1 MSCHYFF
8 LFLYLFFLKLLF
20 IKSFFLIL
28 KTKRRSQHKKLV
40 KDFQQQANN
49 FESVARDFTQ
59 REDQFRR
66 RLSEES
72 LDRQDRPTCFSGFD
86 AEWGVGNNSLHNN
99 LGAGTGMEEEEEEP
113 MTEEEKHL
121 HQQLVQQELDV
132 NEVLIQERK
141 EEMQNVHSKIVQ
153 VNDIFQD
160 LAGMIEDQGDQVEQI
175 RGDLQFASKKTEAG
189 VKELDKANDYQKS
202 STKKL
207 ACCGIF
213 IFVAV
218 VVVVL
223 VTLIEKK

>member
-1 MSCHYFF
+1 MHLLLIFRISSRLTLHVHYFF
-8 LFLYLFFLKLLF
+8 FYSCIFFLKLFYQIL
-20 IKSFFLIL
+20 FLIL

-66 RLSEES
+66 RLSQES
-72 LDRQDRPTCFSGFD
+72 LDRQDRPTSFSGFD
-86 AEWGVGNNSLHNN
+86 AEWGVGSNSLHNN
-99 LGAGTGMEEEEEEP
+99 LGAGTGMVEEEEEEL

-141 EEMQNVHSKIVQ
+141 DEMQNVHSKIVQ

-160 LAGMIEDQGDQVEQI
+160 LAGMIEDQGEQVEQI
-175 RGDLQFASKKTEAG
+175 RGDLQFASKK
-189 VKELDKANDYQKS
+189 NRS
-202 STKKL
+202 W
-207 ACCGIF
+207 C
-213 IFVAV
+213 
-218 VVVVL
+218 
-223 VTLIEKK
+223 